1 MLANKEMWTGNDFG
15 KEGTRMIS
23 EALRIN
29 SSLTELD
36 LNSDKKEK
44 WIRKR
49 NMKNEMNRQYY
60 WSRRSK
66 NDKWRIK
73 E

>member
-1 MLANKEMWTGNDFG
+1 MENKPTVNNIET
-15 KEGTRMIS
+15 EGTRMIS

-44 WIRKR
+44 
-49 NMKNEMNRQYY
+49 
-60 WSRRSK
+60 
-66 NDKWRIK
+66 
-73 E
+73 